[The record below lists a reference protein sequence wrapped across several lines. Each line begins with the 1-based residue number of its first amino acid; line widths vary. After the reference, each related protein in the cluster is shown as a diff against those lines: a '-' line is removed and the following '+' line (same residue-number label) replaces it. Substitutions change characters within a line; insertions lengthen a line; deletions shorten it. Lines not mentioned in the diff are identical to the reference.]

1 MLTLFNPRAA
11 GGRAIR
17 RWDRVFPLLRASGA
31 LSDVHI
37 MGDGASTGKV
47 VAEALRSGETDFV
60 AAGGDGT
67 VNTVL
72 NLLFAL
78 ASPHE
83 RANLRLGAI
92 GLGSSNDFH
101 KPLAGTGRIPCKIRF
116 DSARLRD
123 VGIVTF
129 DKGGQP
135 RTRYFL
141 ANASVGVTAA
151 ANLQFNHPDAPLRLL
166 KGACTPA
173 AILYAAIRTILADG
187 GVSAHL
193 VSPVASLHLN
203 RLTNLAILKSPHISG
218 GLRFPGQGTYDDGK
232 FRVWMFRDMNRR
244 DLLSAF
250 FSLSKGEKPGGHKVT
265 VESASSLG
273 ISSAEPFPLEFDGE
287 VVSTS
292 SADFAILQRGLN
304 VCTC

>member
-17 RWDRVFPLLRASGA
+17 RWDRVLPLLRASGA
-31 LSDVHI
+31 FSDVHC
-37 MGDGASTGKV
+37 MGDGASTGQV
-47 VAEALRSGETDFV
+47 VAEALCSGETDFV

-72 NLLFAL
+72 NLLFTH

-116 DSARLRD
+116 DSACLRD

-129 DKGGQP
+129 DEDGQP

-141 ANASVGVTAA
+141 ANASAGVTAA

-166 KGACTPA
+166 KGASTPA
-173 AILYAAIRTILADG
+173 AILYAAIKTILAYG

-250 FSLSKGEKPGGHKVT
+250 LSLSKGEKPGGHKVT

-273 ISSAEPFPLEFDGE
+273 ISSVEPFPLEFDGE
-287 VVSTS
+287 VVTTTR
-292 SADFAILQRGLN
+292 ADFAILPRGLR